1 MPNRLDPEQER
12 LIRLRQKQLADRD
25 PSVKQRDFNRM
36 ATARERKV
44 DRRITAGRV
53 WGTISHAWR
62 GALVGLLLGV
72 LMMVILPELWI
83 SRWALPAALGT
94 TVVLIA
100 LGVVIGKTFD
110 YRDDLTHFSK

>member
-1 MPNRLDPEQER
+1 MPTRLDPEQER
-12 LIRLRQKQLADRD
+12 LIRLRQKQLDARD
-25 PSVKQRDFNRM
+25 PGVKQRDFNRM

-72 LMMVILPELWI
+72 LVMVLLPGLWD
-83 SRWALPAALGT
+83 SRWALPTALGT
-94 TVVLIA
+94 TVVLIV
-100 LGVVIGKTFD
+100 LGIVIGKTFD